1 MQETPDYSVTNIKVI
16 LSTPVAIR
24 LRPAMYVGALNS
36 IGLLNAIRGVFDF
49 ANQYL
54 AWQYATIE
62 LRAENI
68 LHICF
73 HHQQFVFKEKDGEY
87 IYITNLPIAATWG
100 ASHGLLCLV
109 GLTEFIEIQSGHQYF
124 RYEKGLLVNQQTFP
138 QPAIDFTLT
147 FRFDAT
153 IFEQTIRPACFVFRN
168 FANNLVGRNW
178 TTQVTIID
186 HTTQQQYNYQASS
199 PLDLFEQMVATM
211 PIISAPMV
219 VQIAEPTIQLQA
231 TIVFAF
237 TEKDEIIQSFLTNMN
252 DKCMGGT
259 HHKCIAR
266 GINKAITRLMKKEF
280 VGKEVQRITMYP
292 KRSKA
297 ILILLDYEQV
307 CFQGATKEYVG
318 NPELVPLLTKK
329 VAEKLWEQRE
339 HLKGMLGDV
348 VGKVWKRK
356 EQKENNR

>member
-1 MQETPDYSVTNIKVI
+1 MQQIPDYSAANIKVI
-16 LSTPVAIR
+16 LHTPVAIR

-49 ANQYL
+49 ATEQL
-54 AWQYATIE
+54 DWQHATIE
-62 LRAENI
+62 LQTENI
-68 LHICF
+68 LHISF
-73 HHQQFVFKEKDGEY
+73 HNRQFDFEEKDREY
-87 IYITNLPIAATWG
+87 VYITNLPIASTWG

-109 GLTEFIEIQSGHQYF
+109 GFTEFIEIHSGHQHF
-124 RYEKGLLVNQQTFP
+124 RYEKGEFIHLTTLS
-138 QPAIDFTLT
+138 QPATDFTLT
-147 FRFDAT
+147 FWFDAT
-153 IFEQTIRPACFVFRN
+153 IFGQTLRPHCFVLRN

-178 TTQVTIID
+178 TKHITVID
-186 HTTQQQYNYQASS
+186 QMTQQQYDYKASS

-219 VQIAEPTIQLQA
+219 VQIVEPTTQLRA
-231 TIVFAF
+231 TIVFVF

-259 HHKCIAR
+259 HHKGIVR
-266 GINKAITRLMKKEF
+266 GINKAIARLMKKEF
-280 VGKEVQRITMYP
+280 PDREVQRITMYP

-329 VAEKLWEQRE
+329 VAEKLGEQRE
-339 HLKGMLGDV
+339 HLKEMLKDV
-348 VGKVWKRK
+348 VGKV
-356 EQKENNR
+356 